1 MEHVGA
7 ATWDESVRSLKPGG
21 TLVTCGATSGFEAK
35 VDVRFLFSRQ
45 LSVVGSYMGTMSE
58 LHDAMKH
65 VFNGTLK
72 PVVDRTFPFSEAR
85 AAHEYM
91 EQSQMFGKI
100 VLNP

>member
-7 ATWDESVRSLKPGG
+7 ATWDESVRSLKLGG

-35 VDVRFLFSRQ
+35 VDLRFLFSRQ
-45 LSVVGSYMGTMSE
+45 LSLVGSYMGTMSE
-58 LHDAMKH
+58 LHDAMTH
-65 VFNGTLK
+65 VFSGALK
-72 PVVDRTFPFSEAR
+72 PVVDRKFPLSETR

-91 EQSQMFGKI
+91 EKSQMFGKI